1 MWRSISLRNRINL
14 ILGLLF
20 VVWLAADAARL
31 VFETSAR
38 ASAETESAMR
48 LATDFLATAAAGLK
62 DAPEPERALRTLVAG
77 LDNVRHLRVGLDEPP
92 ATPEIALAPSGGAA
106 APRWFRSLIS
116 APNQVQS
123 FPVLLKG
130 GRTESIVVVADP
142 LDEIDEAWTGARDE
156 MLVVALLAAA
166 AMGAMSVLVGR
177 AVKPLDVAGQTLAR
191 LAEGDYAARAEGSG
205 PPEIRNLNTRVN
217 SLGEALEGLNSA
229 NGELMERVFDAHDQE
244 RRVIAHELH
253 DELGPHLFGLR
264 ASAALLAKRVGGD
277 SAATA
282 AASAIA
288 AQVEAL
294 QVQNRRILADLRPA
308 ALEELGLS
316 EALEALVAH
325 WRRTEPAIAITLRVD
340 PRTAALNERSS
351 QTAYRFVQ
359 EAMTNAFRHSGASRI
374 GVSLGFEAEAG
385 DIGTRDPALAGL
397 VILVADDGRGMQ
409 SENAAGMGFA
419 GMRDRVRMLGGRVR
433 VISSAESGVAVEARF
448 GTADSR
454 ENFPENSGTG
464 GRIISNK

>member
-1 MWRSISLRNRINL
+1 MWRSISLRNQINL

-62 DAPEPERALRTLVAG
+62 DAPEPERALRTLVAE

-92 ATPEIALAPSGGAA
+92 ATPEIALAPSGGAV

-156 MLVVALLAAA
+156 MLVVAMLAAA

-264 ASAALLAKRVGGD
+264 ASAALLAKK
-277 SAATA
+277 SAAIRPPRLLRALSQLRSRRCRSRTGA
-282 AASAIA
+282 FSPIFVRRRSRNWGFPRRSKRSLRTGVGQNPQSPSRFASIRA
-288 AQVEAL
+288 
-294 QVQNRRILADLRPA
+294 RRR
-308 ALEELGLS
+308 
-316 EALEALVAH
+316 
-325 WRRTEPAIAITLRVD
+325 
-340 PRTAALNERSS
+340 
-351 QTAYRFVQ
+351 
-359 EAMTNAFRHSGASRI
+359 
-374 GVSLGFEAEAG
+374 
-385 DIGTRDPALAGL
+385 
-397 VILVADDGRGMQ
+397 
-409 SENAAGMGFA
+409 
-419 GMRDRVRMLGGRVR
+419 
-433 VISSAESGVAVEARF
+433 
-448 GTADSR
+448 
-454 ENFPENSGTG
+454 
-464 GRIISNK
+464 